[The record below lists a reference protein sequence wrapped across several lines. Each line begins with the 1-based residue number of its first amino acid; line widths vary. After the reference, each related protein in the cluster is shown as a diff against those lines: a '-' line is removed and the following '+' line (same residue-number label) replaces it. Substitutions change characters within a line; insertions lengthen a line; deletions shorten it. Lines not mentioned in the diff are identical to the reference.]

1 MNTNSVLQHILRDLM
16 MMFWSHCIAG
26 CNLPNYGVNCSQ
38 VCECGPGVDRCDS
51 VSGCV
56 CLSGWTGKSCDVDID
71 ECQENPT
78 YVVHRGSVSTTKG
91 PIDVFVEK
99 DCNLLMIFVKV
110 SFSNK
115 LIPFQ

>member
-1 MNTNSVLQHILRDLM
+1 MAQVLTGVIPSVDVSACRD
-16 MMFWSHCIAG
+16 
-26 CNLPNYGVNCSQ
+26 
-38 VCECGPGVDRCDS
+38 GPGRTVTKILTS
-51 VSGCV
+51 VR
-56 CLSGWTGKSCDVDID
+56 KI
-71 ECQENPT
+71 PT